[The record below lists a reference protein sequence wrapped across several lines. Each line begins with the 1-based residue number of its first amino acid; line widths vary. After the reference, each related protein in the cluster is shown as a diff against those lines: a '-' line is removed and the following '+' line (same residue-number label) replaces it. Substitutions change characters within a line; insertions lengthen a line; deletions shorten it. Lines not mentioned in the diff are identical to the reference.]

1 MKTLSII
8 IPYYNGGRYTEEL
21 LRQLAPQ
28 ITEDVEVIVV
38 DDGSKIPFKTDYDWI
53 KVIRQKNA
61 GASAA
66 RNTGLDHAKGQYIAF
81 IDADD
86 LISDKYIE
94 TILNKA
100 KTEKFDYLYMSWRA
114 FGGWNMDVKLV
125 SIDQEFPPFNL
136 CVWNRVYKRSMIGK
150 TRFNVLK
157 PCAEDAQF
165 IRDVKEEG
173 RKKSFVSDYMYF
185 YRSNAEDSLT
195 KRAKAGKVETR
206 RIVYNL
212 PAVTSDMVYLIDEF
226 KELDKDTEVIL
237 MTDKND
243 LPELANYAMVIKPQ
257 RISGTELRGQKTE
270 LFRQVEQPHRTQVLI
285 YVSQLYDIGGIETWT
300 YNFVR
305 HMHKYYDL
313 MVLWDKGMDPEQ
325 RRRLLPYAK
334 VIRNT
339 KKPIICDTL
348 INCRT
353 SVPLP
358 TNITYDKYIM
368 VVHTCKMQKHWQLL
382 GAEEYIFVS
391 EAAKRSYNIEGK
403 VIHNMTY
410 PENIDKK
417 PLLLVSATRLSWEK
431 GEDRIQRVAKMLHAR
446 GILFT
451 WLVFSDHEPKQYTD
465 GLVYRKPTLDIKAY
479 IKQADWFIQLS
490 TYEAFCYSIVE
501 ALELGTPV
509 LTTPLEVLPEIGF
522 QEGKNGFII
531 PFDVAQW
538 KDPEKVLYTQLKPFN
553 FVYDNESLIEQW
565 RQELGTDT
573 TPTPKKE
580 PRKGYKLVIA
590 LRDYF
595 DKPLNRSVKENEVL
609 EVPEQIANQGR
620 SAGFYEIIA

>member
-1 MKTLSII
+1 MKLTII

-21 LRQLAPQ
+21 LKQLEPQ
-28 ITEDVEVIVV
+28 ITKDVEVILV
-38 DDGSKIPFKTDYDWI
+38 DDGSKIPFKTDYSWI

-66 RNTGLDHAKGQYIAF
+66 RNTGLDHAKGEYIAF

-100 KTEKFDYLYMSWRA
+100 KTEKFDYCYMSWLA
-114 FGGWNMDVKLV
+114 FGGWSMNIHLT
-125 SIDQEFPPFNL
+125 SIDQQFPPFNL
-136 CVWNRVYKRSMIGK
+136 CVWNRVYKRSMIGDI
-150 TRFNVLK
+150 RFNVLK

-173 RKKSFVSDYMYF
+173 RKKSFISDYMYF
-185 YRSNAEDSLT
+185 YRSNAADSLT

-212 PAVTSDMVYLIDEF
+212 PAVTKDMAYLIDEF

-237 MTDKND
+237 MTNRNE
-243 LPELANYAMVIKPQ
+243 LPELANYAMIINPQ
-257 RISGTELRGQKTE
+257 RISGTELRGEKTD
-270 LFRQVEQPHRTQVLI
+270 LFRQVEQPIRTQVCI
-285 YVSQLYDIGGIETWT
+285 YVSQLYDIGGIETWC

-305 HMHKYYDL
+305 HMSRYYNIL
-313 MVLWDKGMDPEQ
+313 ILWDKGMDPEQ
-325 RRRLLPYAK
+325 RRRLLPFAM
-334 VIRNT
+334 VVRNT
-339 KKPIICDTL
+339 KKPIVCDTL
-348 INCRT
+348 LNCRT

-358 TNITYDKYIM
+358 QNITYDKYLMI
-368 VVHTCKMQKHWQLL
+368 VHTCKMQPHWRLL
-382 GAEEYIFVS
+382 GAEGYIFVS
-391 EAAKRSYNIEGK
+391 EAAKRSYNQEGM

-410 PENIDKK
+410 PEKIDKK

-431 GEDRIQRVAKMLHAR
+431 GEDRIQRLAAMLHAR

-490 TYEAFCYSIVE
+490 TMEAFCYSIVE

-509 LTTPLEVLPEIGF
+509 LSTPLDVLPEIGF
-522 QEGKNGFII
+522 KEGENGFVI
-531 PFDVAQW
+531 PFDVTEC
-538 KDPEKVLYTQLKPFN
+538 KDIEKLLYTDLKGFKYS
-553 FVYDNESLIEQW
+553 YDNKKLIEQW
-565 RQELGTDT
+565 REVLGDT
-573 TPTPKKE
+573 EPV
-580 PRKGYKLVIA
+580 PRKKPQKGFRRVIA

-595 DKPLNRSVKENEVL
+595 DTPLNRSVKENEVL
-609 EVPEQIANQGR
+609 EVPEKIAQQGV
-620 SAGFYEIIA
+620 SAGFYEIIE

>member
-1 MKTLSII
+1 MKLTII

-21 LRQLAPQ
+21 LKQLEPQ
-28 ITEDVEVIVV
+28 ITKDVEVIVI
-38 DDGSKIPFKTDYDWI
+38 DDGSKIPFKTDYSWI

-66 RNTGLDHAKGQYIAF
+66 RNTGLDHAKGEYIAF

-86 LISDKYIE
+86 LISDKYVE

-100 KTEKFDYLYMSWRA
+100 KTDKFDYLYMSWKA
-114 FGGWNMDVKLV
+114 FGGWNMDVHLTN
-125 SIDQEFPPFNL
+125 IDQQFPPFNL
-136 CVWNRVYKRSMIGK
+136 CVWNRVYKRSMIGE
-150 TRFNVLK
+150 TRFNTLK

-173 RKKSFVSDYMYF
+173 WKKSFVSDYMYF
-185 YRSNAEDSLT
+185 YRSNAADSLT

-212 PAVTSDMVYLIDEF
+212 PAVTKDMAYLIDEF

-237 MTDKND
+237 MTNRNE
-243 LPELANYAMVIKPQ
+243 LPELENYAMVINPQ
-257 RISGTELRGQKTE
+257 RISGTELRGEKTD
-270 LFRQVEQPHRTQVLI
+270 LFRKVEQPIRTQICI
-285 YVSQLYDIGGIETWT
+285 YVSQLYDIGGIETWC

-305 HMHKYYDL
+305 HMSRYYNIL
-313 MVLWDKGMDPEQ
+313 ILWDKGMDPEQ
-325 RRRLLPYAK
+325 RRRLLPFAM

-339 KKPIICDTL
+339 KKPIVCDTL
-348 INCRT
+348 LNCRT

-358 TNITYDKYIM
+358 QNITYDKYLMI
-368 VVHTCKMQKHWQLL
+368 VHTCKMQPHWQLL
-382 GAEEYIFVS
+382 GAEGYIFVS
-391 EAAKRSYNIEGK
+391 EAAKRSYNQEGM

-410 PENIDKK
+410 PEKIDKK

-431 GEDRIQRVAKMLHAR
+431 GEDRIQRLAAMLHAR

-490 TYEAFCYSIVE
+490 TMEAFCYSIVE

-509 LTTPLEVLPEIGF
+509 LSTPLDVLPEISF
-522 QEGKNGFII
+522 KEGENGFVI
-531 PFDVAQW
+531 PFDVTEC
-538 KDPEKVLYTQLKPFN
+538 KDIEKLLYTDLKGFKYS
-553 FVYDNESLIEQW
+553 YDNKKLIEQW
-565 RQELGTDT
+565 REVLGDT
-573 TPTPKKE
+573 EPA
-580 PRKGYKLVIA
+580 PRKKPQKGFKTVIA
-590 LRDYF
+590 VRDYF
-595 DKPLNRSVKENEVL
+595 DTPLNRSVKENEVL
-609 EVPEQIANQGR
+609 EVPEKYALAGVKQ
-620 SAGFYEIIA
+620 GFYEIIA

>member
-1 MKTLSII
+1 MKLTII
-8 IPYYNGGRYTEEL
+8 IPYYNGGRYTTEL
-21 LRQLAPQ
+21 LEQLAPQ
-28 ITEDVEVIVV
+28 ITKEVEVIVV

-66 RNTGLDHAKGQYIAF
+66 RNTGLDHAKGDYIAF

-114 FGGWNMDVKLV
+114 FGGWNMDVHLT
-125 SIDQEFPPFNL
+125 SIDQQFPPFNL
-136 CVWNRVYKRSMIGK
+136 CVWNRVYKRSMIGDV
-150 TRFNVLK
+150 RFNVLK

-173 RKKSFVSDYMYF
+173 HKKSFVSDYMYF
-185 YRSNAEDSLT
+185 YRSNAQDSLT

-206 RIVYNL
+206 RIVYNYK
-212 PAVTSDMVYLIDEF
+212 AVTKDMAYLIDEF

-237 MTDKND
+237 MTDRNE
-243 LPELANYAMVIKPQ
+243 LPELENYAMVIGPQ
-257 RISGTELRGQKTE
+257 RISGTELRGEQTD
-270 LFRQVEQPHRTQVLI
+270 LFRLVDKPIRTQVCI

-305 HMHKYYDL
+305 HMSKYYDL
-313 MVLWDKGMDPEQ
+313 LVLWDKGMDPLQ
-325 RRRLLPYAK
+325 RRRLLPYAM

-339 KKPIICDTL
+339 KKHIVCDTL

-358 TNITYDKYIM
+358 QNITYDKYIM
-368 VVHTCKMQKHWQLL
+368 VVHTCKMQPHWKLL

-391 EAAKRSYNIEGK
+391 EAAKKSYNLEGK
-403 VIHNMTY
+403 VIRNMTY
-410 PENIDKK
+410 PEKIDKK

-431 GEDRIQRVAKMLHAR
+431 GEDRIQALAAILQAK

-490 TYEAFCYSIVE
+490 TMEAFCYSIVE
-501 ALELGTPV
+501 ALSLGTPV
-509 LTTPLEVLPEIGF
+509 ISTPLEVLPEIGF
-522 QEGKNGFII
+522 EEGKNGFTI
-531 PFDVAQW
+531 PFDVKQC
-538 KDPEKVLYTQLKPFN
+538 KDIEKLLYKDLKGFSYT
-553 FVYDNESLIEQW
+553 YDNDKLISQW
-565 RQELGTDT
+565 RKELGEDT
-573 TPTPKKE
+573 TPTPRKA
-580 PRKGYKLVIA
+580 PRKGYKRVIA

-595 DKPLNRSVKENEVL
+595 DTPLNRSVKENEVL
-609 EVPEQIANQGR
+609 EVPEKIAQQGVE
-620 SAGFYEIIA
+620 AGFYEIIA

>member
-1 MKTLSII
+1 MKLTII

-21 LRQLAPQ
+21 LKQLEPQ
-28 ITEDVEVIVV
+28 ITKDVEVILI
-38 DDGSKIPFKTDYDWI
+38 DDGSKIPFTTDYDWI

-66 RNTGLDHAKGQYIAF
+66 RNTGLDHAKGDYIAF

-100 KTEKFDYLYMSWRA
+100 KTDKFDYLYMSWRA
-114 FGGWNMDVKLV
+114 FGGWNMDVHLV

-136 CVWNRVYKRSMIGK
+136 CVWNRVYKRSMIGDV
-150 TRFNVLK
+150 RFNVLK

-173 RKKSFVSDYMYF
+173 KKKSFVSEYMYF

-195 KRAKAGKVETR
+195 KRAKAGKVATK

-212 PAVTSDMVYLIDEF
+212 PTVTKDMSYLIEEF

-237 MTDKND
+237 MTDRND
-243 LPELANYAMVIKPQ
+243 LSELANYAMIIKPM
-257 RISGTELRGQKTE
+257 RISGTELRGEKTD

-300 YNFVR
+300 YNFCR

-313 MVLWDKGMDPEQ
+313 MVLWDKGMDPLQ
-325 RRRLLPYAK
+325 RKRLLPFAQ

-339 KKPIICDTL
+339 KKPIVCDTL
-348 INCRT
+348 LNCRT

-358 TNITYDKYIM
+358 TNITYNQNIM
-368 VVHTCKMQKHWQLL
+368 IVHTCKMQKHWALL
-382 GAEEYIFVS
+382 GAEKYIFVS
-391 EAAKRSYNIEGK
+391 EAAQRSYGIEGE

-410 PENIDKK
+410 PEKINKK

-431 GEDRIQRVAKMLHAR
+431 GEDRIQRLAAMLHAR

-451 WLVFSDHEPKQYTD
+451 WLVFSDHKPQQYTD
-465 GLVYRKPTLDIKAY
+465 GLVYRQPTLDIKAY

-509 LTTPLEVLPEIGF
+509 LTTPLDVLPEIGF
-522 QEGKNGFII
+522 KEGENGFII
-531 PFDVAQW
+531 PFEVGEC
-538 KDPEKVLYTQLKPFN
+538 KDLEKLLYTDLKFN
-553 FVYDNESLIEQW
+553 YTYDNKKIVEQW
-565 RQELGTDT
+565 RKELGTDT

-580 PRKGYKLVIA
+580 PRKGYKFVIA
-590 LRDYF
+590 LRDYY
-595 DKPLNRSVKENEVL
+595 DTPLNRSVKENDVL
-609 EVPEQIANQGR
+609 EVPEKYAVVGVKQ
-620 SAGFYEIIA
+620 GFYEIIGG

>member
-1 MKTLSII
+1 MKLTII

-21 LRQLAPQ
+21 LKQLEPQ
-28 ITEDVEVIVV
+28 ITKEVEVIVV

-66 RNTGLDHAKGQYIAF
+66 RNTGLDHAKGDYIAF

-100 KTEKFDYLYMSWRA
+100 ETEKFDYCYMSWRA
-114 FGGWNMDVKLV
+114 VGGWNMDVHLT
-125 SIDQEFPPFNL
+125 SIDQQFPPFNL
-136 CVWNRVYKRSMIGK
+136 CVWNRVYKRSMIGDI
-150 TRFNVLK
+150 RFNVLK

-173 RKKSFVSDYMYF
+173 RKKSFISDYMYF
-185 YRSNAEDSLT
+185 YRSNAQDSLT

-212 PAVTSDMVYLIDEF
+212 PTVTKDMDYLIDEF

-237 MTDKND
+237 MTNRNE
-243 LPELANYAMVIKPQ
+243 LPELANYAMVINPQ
-257 RISGTELRGQKTE
+257 RISGTELRGEPTD
-270 LFRQVEQPHRTQVLI
+270 LFRQVEKPIRTQLCV

-300 YNFVR
+300 YNFCR
-305 HMHKYYDL
+305 HMSRYYDIL
-313 MVLWDKGMDPEQ
+313 VLWDKGMDPLQ
-325 RRRLLPYAK
+325 RRRLLPFAM
-334 VIRNT
+334 VMRNT
-339 KKPIICDTL
+339 KKHIVCDTL

-358 TNITYDKYIM
+358 QNITYDKYIM
-368 VVHTCKMQKHWQLL
+368 VVHTCKMQPHWKLL

-391 EAAKRSYNIEGK
+391 EAARKSYNLEGK

-410 PENIDKK
+410 PEKIDKK

-431 GEDRIQRVAKMLHAR
+431 GEDRIQALAAILQAK

-490 TYEAFCYSIVE
+490 TMEAFCYSIVE

-509 LTTPLEVLPEIGF
+509 LSTPLEVLPEIGF
-522 QEGKNGFII
+522 KEGENGFTI
-531 PFDVAQW
+531 PFDVKQC
-538 KDPEKVLYTQLKPFN
+538 KDIEKLLYTPLKGFSYT
-553 FVYDNESLIEQW
+553 YDNDKLIKQW
-565 RQELGTDT
+565 RKELGEDT
-573 TPTPKKE
+573 TPTPRKA
-580 PRKGYKLVIA
+580 PRKGYKRVIA

-595 DKPLNRSVKENEVL
+595 DTPLNRSVKENEIL
-609 EVPEQIANQGR
+609 EVPEKIAQQGVE
-620 SAGFYEIIA
+620 AGFYEIIA